1 MRSSFL
7 GAALLSSVI
16 SNIPRHLFQEEHSV
30 YPIPRLAERVLD
42 MSKLQFRLFGKFAAS
57 DGRRTL
63 KGLDAAKDQ
72 ELISYLLIHR
82 NQHHSRET
90 LAGLLWSEN
99 STERSKKYLRQA
111 IWHLQ
116 SVLEPDTSSG
126 EKVVLAEHDWLRL
139 NPENRPW
146 CDVAEFEEAFLR
158 TEGIAGNQLDE
169 ERALGLKQAVALYRD
184 DLLAGWYHDWI
195 LFERERLQNKYLIML
210 DKLLRYSSVHREFEA
225 GQSYAEAILRHD
237 PAQERTH
244 RQLMRL
250 HYAAGDRTAALRQYD
265 RCVVALQ
272 EELGVAPEKRTIS
285 LYEKIKTEQTE
296 QADSAENNLSLAF
309 HEPAAGPDIV
319 SHLKLLQRILG
330 AVQRRIQRD
339 ITAFE
344 ASKPKRKIID

>member
-1 MRSSFL
+1 
-7 GAALLSSVI
+7 
-16 SNIPRHLFQEEHSV
+16 
-30 YPIPRLAERVLD
+30 

-57 DGRRTL
+57 DGHSTL

-72 ELISYLLIHR
+72 ELLSYLLIHR

-116 SVLEPDTSSG
+116 NVLEPESSAD
-126 EKVVLAEHDWLRL
+126 EKIVLAEHDWLSL

-146 CDVAEFEEAFLR
+146 CDVAEFEEAFSR

-169 ERALGLKQAVALYRD
+169 ERAVGLKQAVALYRD

-225 GQSYAEAILRHD
+225 GQGYAETILRHD

-250 HYAAGDRTAALRQYD
+250 YYASGDRTAALRQYD
-265 RCVVALQ
+265 RCVAALK
-272 EELGVAPEKRTIS
+272 EELGVAPERRTTS
-285 LYEKIKTEQTE
+285 LYEKIKTEQTGE
-296 QADSAENNLSLAF
+296 SDSAEYNLSAAF
-309 HEPAAGPDIV
+309 HAPVAEPDLV
-319 SHLKLLQRILG
+319 RHLRVLQRFLG

-344 ASKPKRKIID
+344 ASKPKRKIVD